1 MQEAFYPP
9 LQANECRSQIC
20 ESLMLF
26 DSTPWKRKK
35 ATADS
40 KVGTWSFNVDVIDL
54 LGNMFCS
61 SDAADNR
68 VQEQD
73 FQISDV
79 I

>member
-1 MQEAFYPP
+1 ME
-9 LQANECRSQIC
+9 EK
-20 ESLMLF
+20 
-26 DSTPWKRKK
+26 T

-40 KVGTWSFNVDVIDL
+40 KVGTRSFNVDVIDL
-54 LGNMFCS
+54 LGNIFCS

>member
-1 MQEAFYPP
+1 ME
-9 LQANECRSQIC
+9 E
-20 ESLMLF
+20 
-26 DSTPWKRKK
+26 KK
-35 ATADS
+35 PTADS
-40 KVGTWSFNVDVIDL
+40 KVGTWSFNVDAIDL